1 MHAKISRMI
10 YIVNKSTDPAYNIA
24 LEEYC
29 FKRLK
34 QFDKIF
40 ILWINEPAI
49 IVGKYQNTLAEINER
64 FVKEHG
70 APLVLQGGK
79 MLPPLFFIG
88 GESVHNQLFYAK
100 KENFQGFCNS
110 ERGF

>member
-1 MHAKISRMI
+1 MI

-64 FVKEHG
+64 FVKE
-70 APLVLQGGK
+70 QG
-79 MLPPLFFIG
+79 IHVVRRITG
-88 GESVHNQLFYAK
+88 GS
-100 KENFQGFCNS
+100 
-110 ERGF
+110 RIP